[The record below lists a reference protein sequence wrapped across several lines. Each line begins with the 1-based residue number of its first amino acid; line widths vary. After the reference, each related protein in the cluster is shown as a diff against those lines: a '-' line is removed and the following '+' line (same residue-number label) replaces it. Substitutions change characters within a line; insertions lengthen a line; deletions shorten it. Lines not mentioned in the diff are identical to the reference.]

1 MMNANWLHWL
11 AARGAVLA
19 DAQVLH
25 FGKPEQEAAAT
36 VEQSIITDLSHYGL
50 LQVEGADAAPFLQ
63 NQTGNDVRMVDPRHS
78 QLSSYSSPKGR
89 MYAVFRLLRVNDAF
103 ILRMPADL
111 IAAVHRRLQMF
122 VLMSKVKLSAAGD
135 NWIRLGIAGPAA
147 EAALRNELA
156 AVPPAVN
163 AVALHDSTLITR
175 VPGTQR
181 YEIYGPPEAM
191 EALWQRLSS
200 SLTPVG
206 RDAWPLLDI
215 LNGIPTVYA
224 RTSEHFVPQMANL
237 QLIDALSFKKGCYPG
252 QEVVARMQYLGKLKR
267 RMYRFEF
274 EAATAPEPGT
284 EIVALIDGAPHETG
298 EIVDARPLGKQ
309 RYTALAVLQSSN
321 LTQPLR
327 LRDGGGAAL
336 SLQALPYTVEQETTA

>member
-1 MMNANWLHWL
+1 MMNANWLNWL
-11 AARGAVLA
+11 ATRGAVLT
-19 DAQVLH
+19 DGQVLH
-25 FGKPEQEAAAT
+25 FGDLEKEAAAT

-50 LQVEGADAAPFLQ
+50 LRVEGADAAAFLQ
-63 NQTGNDVRMVDPRHS
+63 NQTGNDVRAVEPQHS

-89 MYAVFRLLRVNDAF
+89 MYAVFRLFRVNDSF
-103 ILRMPADL
+103 ILRMPAEIIPAL
-111 IAAVHRRLQMF
+111 HKRLQMF
-122 VLMSKVKLSAAGD
+122 VLMSKVKLSTAGD
-135 NWIRLGIAGPAA
+135 TWLRIGVAGPAA
-147 EAALRNELA
+147 ETVLRSELG
-156 AVPPAVN
+156 AVPRAVN
-163 AVALHDSTLITR
+163 AVTVHDNTIIIR

-181 YEIYGPPEAM
+181 YELYGSPEAM
-191 EALWQRLSS
+191 EAMWRRLSAK
-200 SLTPVG
+200 LKPVG

-274 EAATAPEPGT
+274 EAEAAPEPGT
-284 EIVALIDGAPHETG
+284 EIVALIDGTSHETG
-298 EIVDARPLGKQ
+298 EIVDARPLGQQ

-321 LTQPLR
+321 LGQPLR
-327 LRDGGGAAL
+327 LRDAGGALL
-336 SLQALPYTVEQETTA
+336 SLQPLPYSVEPETTA